1 MLLVHETQ
9 VDRKVIDSVEN
20 LQLVV
25 RAGTG
30 IDNIDSEHCS
40 KRGIYVANCPGMY
53 ASSVA
58 ELTMGLILSI
68 DRRIAES
75 TYQLKTNNWNKAGFR
90 KSKGIKGRVLG
101 LIGIGNVA

>member
-1 MLLVHETQ
+1 M
-9 VDRKVIDSVEN
+9 DRKVIDSVEN

-53 ASSVA
+53 SNSVA

-68 DRRIAES
+68 DRRIAEA